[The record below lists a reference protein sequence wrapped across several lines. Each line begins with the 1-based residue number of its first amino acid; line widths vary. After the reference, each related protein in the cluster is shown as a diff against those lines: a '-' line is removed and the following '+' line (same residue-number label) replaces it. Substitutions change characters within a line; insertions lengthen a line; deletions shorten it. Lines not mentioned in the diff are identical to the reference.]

1 MPRQHRSAKL
11 VRTIGELSSYDR
23 VFKIGRLKQEYVS
36 AMIALGRHNLQVIL
50 TGERRKHYLTDHP
63 EVAQHESK
71 LRDIVLNPDEIHRN
85 RKEPHTAIFY
95 KRLDEN
101 YFLRVAI
108 VLQAKAG
115 ELKHSVFSFRLAKRK
130 EVEGGRSTGRII
142 WSKK

>member
-1 MPRQHRSAKL
+1 MPQSHHNAKIVRS
-11 VRTIGELSSYDR
+11 IGDLKSADR
-23 VFKIGRLKQEYVS
+23 VTKLGRLQVEYV
-36 AMIALGRHNLQVIL
+36 AAIIGLGRHNLDVIL

-63 EVAQHESK
+63 EMAQHENE
-71 LRDIVLNPDEIHRN
+71 LRHVVLNPDEVHRN

-95 KRLDEN
+95 RRVDNN

-115 ELKHSVFSFRLAKRK
+115 TLKHSVFSFRLAKQK
-130 EVEGGRSTGRII
+130 EVEGGRRAGRVI